1 MDINTVVT
9 LIGSVGFPIIA
20 CCAMAYFIATSFKEF
35 NSLIERNNVLS
46 EELIALMST
55 VNSSISEDDK

>member
-1 MDINTVVT
+1 MDINTIVS

-35 NSLIERNNVLS
+35 NTLIERNNVLS
-46 EELIALMST
+46 EELISLLST
-55 VNSSISEDDK
+55 VNSSYTENEE